1 MRVIAGEMRGRN
13 LISPKGEAVRPTP
26 DRAREAL
33 FSILGD
39 VEGLS
44 VLDLFCGTGALAIE
58 AISRGAGEATLV
70 DTDTAPARANVEALG
85 LFDRVSLVEQE
96 ALGFLRIGDTRYGL
110 ILCDPPYTIAPRV
123 EPDLQELAPQR
134 LAPGGRLVIESAAR
148 DARPLQ
154 PPGLELERERRY
166 GSTLLRIWRAPSE

>member
-1 MRVIAGEMRGRN
+1 MRVIAGEMRGRS

-110 ILCDPPYTIAPRV
+110 CLLYTSPSPR
-123 EPDLQELAPQR
+123 D
-134 LAPGGRLVIESAAR
+134 S
-148 DARPLQ
+148 
-154 PPGLELERERRY
+154 
-166 GSTLLRIWRAPSE
+166 